1 MYNMD
6 KTQSKARIAGCPPCE
21 GPRFCDAEVGRAALA
36 AGSEH
41 GSRADATRRGS
52 FFRSEVDELVINDE

>member
-6 KTQSKARIAGCPPCE
+6 KTQNKARIAGCPPCE

-36 AGSEH
+36 AGAEH

-52 FFRSEVDELVINDE
+52 FSSIGS